1 MHITRLAKAAIFGF
15 GYYLLLNIYL
25 YLALASKDAHVGL
38 LANKAIAALIYGSG
52 FIISLPFVYFSWKYE
67 ITRLASI
74 SLILNAIFWAM
85 VFYGILLILER
96 RRKGNP
102 GKAQKNFN

>member
-25 YLALASKDAHVGL
+25 YLALASNDAHKGL

-52 FIISLPFVYFSWKYE
+52 FIITLPFVYFFYE
-67 ITRLASI
+67 ITSLASI
-74 SLILNAIFWAM
+74 SLILNAIFWAL
-85 VFYGILLILER
+85 VFYAILLILER
-96 RRKGNP
+96 RRMGNP
-102 GKAQKNFN
+102 GKAQKKLN